1 MADLAAQPSI
11 NDART
16 QALLALLQRLDAMDL
31 TPLLVYRI
39 DSVDASVLPWLAWQF
54 DLNSEFWLL
63 LDNVNQRTLLKEAIL
78 LHQRRGTP
86 WAITTA
92 LASLGYPNATILEGQ
107 NSWGGSGWPATEG
120 WAVNRIVIPIPTG
133 GIPAGIPA
141 QIIAAFN
148 FFKPARSWLDSLM
161 WTLPAI
167 SDAAPDPVDRGIHL
181 GGKRLV
187 MDLAPDPSDAVD
199 MTSMLLSDG
208 YPVVVPLY
216 DGHFYYSGGI
226 NYGSNE
232 PEIADSGLTI
242 DGVAQS
248 QDGGL

>member
-148 FFKPARSWLDSLM
+148 FFKHFSPLLIGVLSDANLTAIGLVSFVVRISVPSSSGSSLM
-161 WTLPAI
+161 RA
-167 SDAAPDPVDRGIHL
+167 GC
-181 GGKRLV
+181 
-187 MDLAPDPSDAVD
+187 
-199 MTSMLLSDG
+199 
-208 YPVVVPLY
+208 
-216 DGHFYYSGGI
+216 GGI
-226 NYGSNE
+226 IVPANSF
-232 PEIADSGLTI
+232 
-242 DGVAQS
+242 QS
-248 QDGGL
+248 PPHRGPL